1 MSNNEKLTLDD
12 FIKELTRLGVTTIS
26 LEMARPV
33 LKIGNVSYT
42 ASADGLDPQVI
53 DRIKRKE
60 EALPDNPERENAEKE
75 TEKPKTEKPKTEKP
89 KTEKPK
95 TEKPATTETKET
107 KPVDKFEH
115 FAYLVEHDDGS
126 KENAAERKAIVNNL
140 KLDDLLRI
148 NNEFSCGI
156 DTDCK
161 IGALRKTI
169 ISLF

>member
-42 ASADGLDPQVI
+42 ASADDLDPQVI

-75 TEKPKTEKPKTEKP
+75 TEKP